1 MQTEEEYLKISC
13 MQLNLNNCTNQDQFF
28 NLIDFNSNQKL
39 DLIVFPENINL
50 CLIFAKSQIRSN
62 SFRSFYEGLVDKFL
76 SMLNLSFLLN
86 IQDLNAQ
93 KTIILDAFKRLAIKH
108 NTNVITGSF
117 YEQRCD
123 GVYNV
128 VYAINRFGEIVDS
141 ACKKDLVGI
150 EKALGIKS
158 KAENKVVDFDFGKVG
173 LSICFDLNDKE
184 YCSNYKCDILGGPS
198 NGFRPIPGYPFD
210 KNKETP
216 QIQRAIENNYA
227 VIRPY
232 CAGWLGPL
240 YFSGRSMIVGRDG
253 EILTESKTR
262 NQTELLITNIVRG

>member
-1 MQTEEEYLKISC
+1 MIVSAAQLKLKKCS
-13 MQLNLNNCTNQDQFF
+13 NFYNFF
-28 NLIDFNSNQKL
+28 ELIDSAIISEDL

-50 CLIFAKSQIRSN
+50 SLIFAKPEIQTHT
-62 SFRSFYEGLVDKFL
+62 FRTFYENLIDKFL
-76 SMLNLSFLLN
+76 SILNLSFLLSF
-86 IQDLNAQ
+86 QDLNAQ
-93 KTIILDAFKRLAIKH
+93 KSIILNAFKFLAFKY

-117 YEQRCD
+117 YEQRSD

-128 VYAINRFGEIVDS
+128 IYAISRTGEILGS
-141 ACKKDLVGI
+141 ACKKDLVGF

-158 KAENKVVDFDFGKVG
+158 KAENKVVEFDFGKVG

-184 YCSNYKCDILGGPS
+184 YCSKYDCDVLVGPS

-216 QIQRAIENNYA
+216 QIQRAIENDYV

-232 CAGWLGPL
+232 CAGWFGPL
-240 YFSGRSMIVGRDG
+240 YFSGRSMIVGNDG
-253 EILTESKTR
+253 VVLAESKFR
-262 NQTELLITNIVRG
+262 NQTELLVANIIRG